1 MNNNIS
7 DFLKKKVS
15 LFEHLS
21 ENKLDQILKG
31 SKVVSYEP
39 NEAVVRFGED
49 AGFLGVLVKGK
60 LSASVISENGS
71 RTTIGHFN
79 EGDTFGEM
87 ALMSR
92 DKTVADII
100 AETNCQVLRIP
111 VEIFQSVIL
120 TEPTALKKLSKTV
133 AVRF

>member
-7 DFLKKKVS
+7 DFLRKEVS

-21 ENKLDQILKG
+21 ENKLAEILKG
-31 SKVVSYEP
+31 SRVVSYEP

-49 AGFLGVLVKGK
+49 ADFLGVLVKGK
-60 LSASVISENGS
+60 LSASVISDNGS
-71 RTTIGHFN
+71 RATIGHFK

-92 DKTVADII
+92 DKAVADII

-111 VEIFQSVIL
+111 V
-120 TEPTALKKLSKTV
+120 AL
-133 AVRF
+133 